1 MRAPYT
7 GSIGSAHP
15 RNRGQTR
22 NFNLDFSAEKC
33 YDQQLSLTEDSGVFL
48 SATILQFPVNQLTPG
63 QLTSQQLAHDFI
75 NFAAGRNVHYVYWRE
90 DWWQWHNTCYRKLS
104 EPEFISHLSVFL
116 EQWLP
121 KRSQQEVDLTRRL
134 CGDVEAVVRARLTQ
148 GDTREAPFDLVNV
161 KAPAGHHISLQNGIL
176 DVEALIRG
184 DEQAFRALTPNWF
197 STNAL
202 PFYYNPQAECPQFLT
217 FLNQIFDQDVERI
230 AFVQEFIGWCCVYDY
245 SFQHALV
252 LSGDG
257 ANGKGVLSKVIE
269 ALLGEDNVSH
279 VPLERFGQRF
289 QLAPT
294 VGKLLNMAP
303 EMSTID
309 KSDEEQLKSIT
320 GGDRISIDVKH
331 KAGLDVKMTARC
343 IFSTNSIPPF
353 FDRSGGL
360 RRRLIILPFNRV
372 VPEHERVLHLER
384 RFYPELAGIFNWA
397 VSGLKRLRERGRFE
411 VPQVCQSAVEKHM
424 KDSNPAR
431 TFLEDECQ
439 REEGVAIS
447 SMSLYAAYVS
457 WFKEQGHS
465 RLIMLSQPQFASEV
479 ARVLKLES
487 EQIRA
492 YGERKRYYRGLSH
505 PDGDMITC

>member
-1 MRAPYT
+1 
-7 GSIGSAHP
+7 
-15 RNRGQTR
+15 
-22 NFNLDFSAEKC
+22 
-33 YDQQLSLTEDSGVFL
+33 L
-48 SATILQFPVNQLTPG
+48 SATVLEFRVPPLAASALTP
-63 QLTSQQLAHDFI
+63 QVLAHDFLQTAK
-75 NFAAGRNVHYVYWRE
+75 NRLNLQYVYWRQQ
-90 DWWQWHNTCYRKLS
+90 WWKWHGTCYKKLS
-104 EPEFISHLSVFL
+104 RDEFLSHLSVFL

-121 KRSQQEVDLTRRL
+121 DRAKEPMSLTRTL

-148 GDTREAPFDLVNV
+148 PDGRDAPFPLHDVE
-161 KAPAGHHISLQNGIL
+161 AQAGHHVSLQNGIL

-184 DEQAFRALTPNWF
+184 EVEAFRALDPRWF

-202 PFYYNPQAECPQFLT
+202 PFHYNPRAGCPQFLK
-217 FLNQIFDQDVERI
+217 FLDQIFEGDQERI
-230 AFVQEFIGWCCVYDY
+230 AFIQEWIGWCCVYDY

-320 GGDRISIDVKH
+320 GGDRISIDIKYGD
-331 KAGLDVKMTARC
+331 GLDTKMTARC

-372 VPEHERVLHLER
+372 VPEAERVLHLER
-384 RFYPELAGIFNWA
+384 KFFPELAGIFNWA
-397 VSGLKRLRERGRFE
+397 IAGLKTLRERGRFE
-411 VPQVCQSAVEKHM
+411 IPEISRSAVERHM
-424 KDSNPAR
+424 KDSNPAA
-431 TFLEDECQ
+431 TFLLDECSQ
-439 REEGVAIS
+439 RPDVAVK
-447 SMSLYAAYVS
+447 SMDLYTAYTA
-457 WFKEQGHS
+457 WFKEQGYS
-465 RLIMLSQPQFASEV
+465 KQIFLSQPQFAKEV
-479 ARVLKLES
+479 TRAYGCES
-487 EQIRA
+487 EQIRHM
-492 YGERKRYYRGLSH
+492 GERSRFYRGIFHVGCEMVSA
-505 PDGDMITC
+505 

>member
-1 MRAPYT
+1 M
-7 GSIGSAHP
+7 
-15 RNRGQTR
+15 
-22 NFNLDFSAEKC
+22 
-33 YDQQLSLTEDSGVFL
+33 
-48 SATILQFPVNQLTPG
+48 LQFPVNQLSNA
-63 QLTSQQLAHDFI
+63 QLTAQQLAHDFI
-75 NFAAGRNVHYVYWRE
+75 NCAAAKQIHYVYWRE
-90 DWWQWHNTCYRKLS
+90 EWWMFQTVCYKKIS
-104 EPEFISHLSVFL
+104 EAEFHSHLSVFL
-116 EQWLP
+116 EGWLP
-121 KRSQQEVDLTRRL
+121 QRAAEPTSLTRRL
-134 CGDVEAVVRARLTQ
+134 SGDVEAVVRARLTQ
-148 GDTREAPFDLVNV
+148 ADHREAPFSITDVDS
-161 KAPAGHHISLQNGIL
+161 PAGHHISLQNGIL

-184 DEQAFRALTPNWF
+184 DEQAFRALSPDWF

-202 PFYYNPQAECPQFLT
+202 PFYYNPQADCPRFLK
-217 FLNQIFDQDVERI
+217 FLEEIFEGDRERVM
-230 AFVQEFIGWCCVYDY
+230 FVQEFIGWLCVYDY
-245 SFQHALV
+245 SFQNALI

-343 IFSTNSIPPF
+343 VFSTNSIPPF

-372 VPEHERVLHLER
+372 VPEAERVLHLER
-384 RFYPELAGIFNWA
+384 QFFPELAGIFNWA
-397 VSGLKRLRERGRFE
+397 VNGLKRLRERGRFE
-411 VPQVCQSAVEKHM
+411 VPQVSQVAVEEHM
-424 KDSNPAR
+424 KTSNPAL
-431 TFLEDECQ
+431 TFLEDECE
-439 REEGVAIS
+439 RKEDVAIGA
-447 SMSLYAAYVS
+447 MSLYNAYVK

-465 RLIMLSQPQFASEV
+465 RHIQLSQPQFAAEV
-479 ARVLKLES
+479 ARVYKLSS
-487 EQIRA
+487 EPIRA
-492 YGERKRYYRGLSH
+492 FGERKRCYRGLFH
-505 PDGDMITC
+505 PEGELISI

>member
-1 MRAPYT
+1 
-7 GSIGSAHP
+7 
-15 RNRGQTR
+15 
-22 NFNLDFSAEKC
+22 
-33 YDQQLSLTEDSGVFL
+33 L
-48 SATILQFPVNQLTPG
+48 SATVLQFPVKQLSEELLTP
-63 QLTSQQLAHDFI
+63 QQLAHDFI
-75 NFAAGRNVHYVYWRE
+75 NFAASRKVHYVYWRDE
-90 DWWQWHNTCYRKLS
+90 WWLWRTTCYKRLS
-104 EPEFISHLSVFL
+104 EAEFISHLSVFL

-121 KRSQQEVDLTRRL
+121 QRALIPTPLTRRL
-134 CGDVEAVVRARLTQ
+134 SGDVEAVVKARLTHA
-148 GDTREAPFDLVNV
+148 DNREAPFSLSDVTL
-161 KAPAGHHISLQNGIL
+161 PAGHHISLQNGIL

-184 DEQAFRALTPNWF
+184 EEEAFRALTPNWF

-202 PFYYNPQAECPQFLT
+202 PFYYNPQAECPRFLA
-217 FLNQIFDQDVERI
+217 FLEEIFEGDRERME
-230 AFVQEFIGWCCVYDY
+230 FCQEFIGWCCVYDY
-245 SFQHALV
+245 SFQNALI

-257 ANGKGVLSKVIE
+257 ANGKGVLSKVVE

-303 EMSTID
+303 EMTTID

-372 VPEHERVLHLER
+372 VPEAQRVLHLER
-384 RFYPELAGIFNWA
+384 QFFPELAGIFNWA

-411 VPQVCQSAVEKHM
+411 VPKISRTAVEQHM
-424 KDSNPAR
+424 KNSNPAF
-431 TFLEDECQ
+431 TFLEDECE
-439 REEGVAIS
+439 RSEGVAIT
-447 SMSLYAAYVS
+447 SMSLYVAYTA

-465 RLIMLSQPQFASEV
+465 RQIFLSQPQFAAEV
-479 ARVLKLES
+479 ARVYGIEAQL
-487 EQIRA
+487 IRA
-492 YGERKRYYRGLSH
+492 CGERKRYYRGLSH
-505 PDGDMITC
+505 PDGEMITV